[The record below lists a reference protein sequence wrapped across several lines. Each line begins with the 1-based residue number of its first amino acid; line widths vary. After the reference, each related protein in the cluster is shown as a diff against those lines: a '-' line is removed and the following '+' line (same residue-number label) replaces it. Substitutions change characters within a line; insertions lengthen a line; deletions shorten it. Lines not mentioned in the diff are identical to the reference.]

1 MSGRS
6 SFLSQPWR
14 VLRWVGLA
22 AAVPALWACTSRT
35 LEAPVVTPTQTFTNK
50 VVQKVNNNLDILFMV
65 DNSSSM
71 TSMQQ
76 KLLNQ
81 LPVFM
86 QVLQALPMGLPSV
99 HIAVVSSDMGAI
111 SDQGDAIGCSQSGG
125 DNGAFQVAPR
135 GICTS
140 NDFNMATDT
149 WISDNASG
157 TEKNFSDAD
166 PAGIAKVFQCI
177 ALLGSSGCGF
187 EHQLASIDHALGSDN
202 YDSQGNAQPPAS
214 NAGFIRPGAYLG
226 IVMLTNEDDCSA
238 PQNTTLYSL
247 NGGQQSLSNPL
258 GPIANYRCN
267 QFGHLCGNPAAAPPL
282 NPPAGST
289 TLALDNCISNDDGSY
304 LIPVSTF
311 ADHIK
316 KLKSDPGNQILVA
329 AVTGPT
335 GDPLPSNTPYTV
347 QWIPQNINPPES
359 WPAIEHSCG
368 PTGDMSFA
376 DPAVRITQF
385 VKSFGT
391 NGVLASICDD
401 SYQASMSA
409 IAAKIGALIK
419 PKCVAGTIQQDA
431 NGQPSCTVT
440 NEVTVGMNTQNVAI
454 SSCASNGNVAP
465 CWQLQAP
472 NGTNNCAA
480 GTQALVVSP
489 DPANM
494 NPDSLDS
501 VIQCSTC
508 IAGVSTSGCPCTGT
522 NDVAGCI

>member
-35 LEAPVVTPTQTFTNK
+35 LEAPVVTPTQTFTNR

-81 LPVFM
+81 LPIFM

-99 HIAVVSSDMGAI
+99 HIAVVSSDMGAP
-111 SDQGDAIGCSQSGG
+111 SDQGNAIGC
-125 DNGAFQVAPR
+125 DNTGQAGAFQVSPR
-135 GICTS
+135 GTCTS
-140 NDFNMATDT
+140 NDFNVATDT
-149 WISDNASG
+149 WISDSASG
-157 TEKNFSDAD
+157 MEKNFTDAD

-202 YDSQGNAQPPAS
+202 PDGNGKAQPPGT
-214 NAGFIRPGAYLG
+214 NAGFVRDGAYLG

-238 PQNTTLYSL
+238 PANTTLFSL
-247 NGGQQSLSNPL
+247 NAGAQNLSNPL

-267 QFGHLCGNPAAAPPL
+267 QFGHLCGNPPAAPPL
-282 NPPAGST
+282 NPPAGAT
-289 TLALDNCISNDDGSY
+289 TVALDNCVSNDDGSY

-311 ADHIK
+311 VSHIK
-316 KLKSDPGNQILVA
+316 SLKTDPGNQILVA

-335 GDPLPSNTPYTV
+335 GDPLPSTTPYTV
-347 QWIPQNINPPES
+347 QWVAQNTNPPES

-376 DPAVRITQF
+376 DPAIRITQF
-385 VKSFGT
+385 VNSFS

-431 NGQPSCTVT
+431 NMQPNCTVT
-440 NEVTVGMNTQNVAI
+440 NEIVVSGVSTNVNIA
-454 SSCASNGNVAP
+454 SCASNGNVAP
-465 CWQLQAP
+465 CWALQPP
-472 NGTNNCAA
+472 NATNNCAA
-480 GTQALVVSP
+480 GTKALVVST
-489 DPANM
+489 DPNNP

-501 VIQCSTC
+501 LIQCSTC
-508 IAGVSTSGCPCTGT
+508 IAGISAAGCACTGT
-522 NDVAGCI
+522 NDVSGCI